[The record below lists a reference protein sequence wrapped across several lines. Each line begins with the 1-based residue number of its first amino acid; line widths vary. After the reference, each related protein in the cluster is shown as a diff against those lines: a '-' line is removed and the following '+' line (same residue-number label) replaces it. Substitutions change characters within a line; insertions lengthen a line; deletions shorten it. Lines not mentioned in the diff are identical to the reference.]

1 VHAERA
7 DNREGAVTHER
18 AEQKKSTIEDERAE
32 SEKGTAG
39 AERDRLVTPEWEAA
53 NAAIEVALAADR
65 RASAGTEVRIAMLK
79 QARVLEEQGHM
90 EEAKLV
96 LDRVKEMQRQEGIV

>member
-7 DNREGAVTHER
+7 DNRESAVTHER
-18 AEQKKSTIEDERAE
+18 AEQKKGTVEDERAVGKE
-32 SEKGTAG
+32 SAVVL
-39 AERDRLVTPEWEAA
+39 ERSPEWEAA
-53 NAAIEVALAADR
+53 YAAIEVARAADR